1 MTEHRDPNLHLK
13 PMRVHEDLS
22 SHLYQQ
28 HLEGKVETM
37 WMGARRLTSINTLG
51 LFISEDIPK
60 IWLGIQI
67 RIVRGKGY
75 MQHFPALELSW
86 TKIMSS

>member
-1 MTEHRDPNLHLK
+1 MSLPRAKNSYYITMDKIVQIPVSVGKPMRDHRDHITHLMK
-13 PMRVHEDLS
+13 PMRVHEDHN

-51 LFISEDIPK
+51 LFISEDTPEK
-60 IWLGIQI
+60 
-67 RIVRGKGY
+67 
-75 MQHFPALELSW
+75 
-86 TKIMSS
+86 